1 MMFQGS
7 IVIMGFNL
15 ESPDNGG
22 IAMKYKQIQNKFP
35 TEVDLCGLIKFGK
48 CSDVEA
54 HLSQII
60 SDVDVTDNPILLTCD
75 SGCENLKA
83 FFFKNGKLEEAQ
95 YEVLSEEELQKNF
108 TFVRLRFD
116 MREYVDDLS
125 RIPEIMQERRKYVR
139 LRSHGSHYSD
149 SCKSYPSWPLDGC
162 ASA

>member
-1 MMFQGS
+1 MFQGS
-7 IVIMGFNL
+7 ILIMGFNL

-35 TEVDLCGLIKFGK
+35 TEIDLCGLIKFGT

-54 HLSQII
+54 HLSEII
-60 SDVDVTDNPILLTCD
+60 ADVDVTDNPILLTCD

-95 YEVLSEEELQKNF
+95 YEVFSEEELHKNF

-125 RIPEIMQERRKYVR
+125 RIPEILQERRKYVR
-139 LRSHGSHYSD
+139 F
-149 SCKSYPSWPLDGC
+149 CQCIP
-162 ASA
+162 